1 MKRPPGLFPGDRG
14 LPCWLTESHLLMCP
28 HVVEGTDA
36 SMIKALILFSRVP
49 TRRLHYLFTAL
60 LPDINYVPRTST
72 LWGQE
77 GHRCSLYH
85 VLDNSSVVAY
95 LSCSDCSSQ

>member
-14 LPCWLTESHLLMCP
+14 PPCWLTESHLLMCP

-36 SMIKALILFSRVP
+36 SVIKALILFLRVP
-49 TRRLHYLFTAL
+49 TRRCIISSH
-60 LPDINYVPRTST
+60 DINYVSRTST

-77 GHRCSLYH
+77 GHRNSLYH
-85 VLDNSSVVAY
+85 VLDNSSVVAC